1 MRGSW
6 MQMPAINLTSVS
18 DYGYNLITP
27 YLTWWGYIKFIRI
40 CGTGKGFI
48 NIDIQC
54 QQTCDCNVQNS
65 EIHQKIPFSH
75 RACADFGPNV
85 FGMASGLLNPYLSAT
100 ATILLLEAS
109 SAEAGAEVRTKIQ
122 EQGGLIL
129 KEAIAHGP
137 TALCKRG
144 AR

>member
-1 MRGSW
+1 M
-6 MQMPAINLTSVS
+6 
-18 DYGYNLITP
+18 
-27 YLTWWGYIKFIRI
+27 
-40 CGTGKGFI
+40 
-48 NIDIQC
+48 
-54 QQTCDCNVQNS
+54 QNS

-85 FGMASGLLNPYLSAT
+85 FGMTSGLLNLYLGAT
-100 ATILLLEAS
+100 VTVLLLEAS
-109 SAEAGAEVRTKIQ
+109 SAEAGAEVLTKIQ
-122 EQGGLIL
+122 EQRGLIL